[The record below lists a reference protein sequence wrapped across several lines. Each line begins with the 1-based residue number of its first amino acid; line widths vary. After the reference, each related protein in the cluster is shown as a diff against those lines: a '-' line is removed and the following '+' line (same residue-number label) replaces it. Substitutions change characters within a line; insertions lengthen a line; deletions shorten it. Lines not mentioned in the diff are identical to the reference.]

1 MIVDDSTLV
10 PDKSKGTSLKSNSLV
25 EELRTMVINSD
36 GEDDSTMKSM
46 CLKKFLWLK
55 QVDYFL
61 FLYNMFVVLG
71 HDTGPEESGKKYR
84 PLFLDHFDKKIAE
97 KSKVII
103 VNYLQ
108 FICNIVHIDPI
119 FIL

>member
-10 PDKSKGTSLKSNSLV
+10 PDKSKGTSLKSNSV
-25 EELRTMVINSD
+25 IEELRTMVINSD

-46 CLKKFLWLK
+46 YIKLLLYLK
-55 QVDYFL
+55 QVACL
-61 FLYNMFVVLG
+61 FICKMFIILG
-71 HDTGPEESGKKYR
+71 HDTGPEESGRKYR

-103 VNYLQ
+103 DNYY
-108 FICNIVHIDPI
+108 F
-119 FIL
+119 